1 MGKDRKPD
9 WEERRFQIAKDI
21 FAACIASEN
30 QGRYRADVLAESAV
44 RQADMLIKF
53 LKEKRKNINFENQ
66 ILFFR
71 FELKK

>member
-30 QGRYRADVLAESAV
+30 QGRYRAEILAESAV
-44 RQADMLIKF
+44 RQADMLIKI
-53 LKEKRKNINFENQ
+53 LKGKEEEEEK
-66 ILFFR
+66 L
-71 FELKK
+71 

>member
-9 WEERRFQIAKDI
+9 LEERIFEIAKEI

-44 RQADMLIKF
+44 RQADMLIKI
-53 LKEKRKNINFENQ
+53 LRDKENEEDK
-66 ILFFR
+66 L
-71 FELKK
+71 

>member
-1 MGKDRKPD
+1 MGKDRKTD

-44 RQADMLIKF
+44 RQAEMLINS
-53 LKEKRKNINFENQ
+53 LKEKEEEEDDK
-66 ILFFR
+66 L
-71 FELKK
+71 

>member
-9 WEERRFQIAKDI
+9 WEERRFEIAKDI

-53 LKEKRKNINFENQ
+53 LKDKENEEDK
-66 ILFFR
+66 L
-71 FELKK
+71 

>member
-21 FAACIASEN
+21 FSACIASEN

-44 RQADMLIKF
+44 RQADMLIKN
-53 LKEKRKNINFENQ
+53 LS
-66 ILFFR
+66 
-71 FELKK
+71 

>member
-9 WEERRFQIAKDI
+9 WEERRFEIAKDI

-53 LKEKRKNINFENQ
+53 LKGKE
-66 ILFFR
+66 
-71 FELKK
+71 